1 MGLKE
6 LLLNKGWAGTTM
18 SRRETI
24 ERLNPIL
31 RRHYELNHSYDY
43 LINNVSDPEQ
53 VRQIEAIQKVA
64 RVDVGKLSESILSA
78 GGVPYSGVSLEAE
91 NFNLGSSD
99 GEMLQRAR
107 DLESQF
113 ERLLSDELEQN
124 HQIRT
129 KAILSAV
136 LGNSRARLEFLRGAA
151 KIRSA
156 HSAPPHS

>member
-18 SRRETI
+18 SRRETV

-43 LINNVSDPEQ
+43 LINNLSDVEQ
-53 VRQIEAIQKVA
+53 VRQIEALQKVA

-78 GGVPYSGVSLEAE
+78 GGVPYSGVGLEAE
-91 NFNLGSSD
+91 SFNLGSTD
-99 GEMLQRAR
+99 GEMLRRAKE
-107 DLESQF
+107 LESEF
-113 ERLLSDELEQN
+113 DGLLSEELEQN
-124 HQIRT
+124 HQMRT

-151 KIRSA
+151 KSRSVHSTPA
-156 HSAPPHS
+156 HS